1 MKNILLLLQSSLP
14 HSFPATRR
22 PKSYLHPALSPM
34 GHVSHL
40 LLPIIPPIPAPSSI
54 RQPRPRY
61 ESLRCRHCR
70 FSSSIMPTT
79 LSSAET
85 SPRRNSRPN
94 RRPSHFPN
102 PRPVPSVHSMLWR
115 TTMPRRPKP
124 ARPLQLLSRIPSQP
138 ITAPSPKCPL
148 RPNVRAAS

>member
-1 MKNILLLLQSSLP
+1 MQSSLP

-79 LSSAET
+79 LSSAGT
-85 SPRRNSRPN
+85 SPRRSFRPAP
-94 RRPSHFPN
+94 RPSRCLN
-102 PRPVPSVHSMLWR
+102 SRPVPSVHSMLWR
-115 TTMPRRPKP
+115 TTTPRRPKP
-124 ARPLQLLSRIPSQP
+124 ARPLWPSWKTPSQP
-138 ITAPSPKCPL
+138 ITELSPRYPPQ
-148 RPNVRAAS
+148 PNVLAAS